1 MSSRHLAL
9 LVSEWQGTS
18 QSGSSEEREPSHSDQ
33 LSAQCEGCSSL
44 LSPVSCSCWPRAAQ
58 TPPAPPSSPVS
69 RKPSNS
75 TTGLYFSL
83 FKIFQIILTK
93 IFRLDGF
100 SQKEFCPEVLDLYSK
115 LDSESDSLKRQS
127 IIADLKSKVRLGV
140 SYLQMVQL

>member
-1 MSSRHLAL
+1 MQLTPLSCLLLL
-9 LVSEWQGTS
+9 LVQVSPDTPC
-18 QSGSSEEREPSHSDQ
+18 PSVQ
-33 LSAQCEGCSSL
+33 PCVKETVKLNNRI
-44 LSPVSCSCWPRAAQ
+44 V
-58 TPPAPPSSPVS
+58 
-69 RKPSNS
+69 
-75 TTGLYFSL
+75 FSL

-140 SYLQMVQL
+140 SFRWFNDNFTNKIILLVD